1 MEFQDLIEEFF
12 KQYTTS
18 LGVEPN
24 LKAEFE
30 SASQYDDYVD
40 FTPGKPKGSIKKLPK
55 VFYSPRLPF
64 DYTEEEQEAA
74 REAKKKLPRKGV
86 THPDKINEKTK
97 KLLYHTPL
105 NEPFKL
111 LMSRYGI
118 VPDYDLE
125 LKLVAIARAQHNENY
140 SLQHTIKIINRFH
153 EKYWNNRSLTYGQV
167 KFDDGTKA
175 PAVHIPEEIIDQI
188 QKWMSDRH
196 QRKEEITEPHGL
208 IVKMHKDLT
217 LKRVTDIYHKLLEN
231 ISGIS
236 IMETKDW
243 DIEKHISD
251 LLHNAKQKGITHLK
265 PGESI
270 EDLPEDYHAQE
281 FKAVTGY
288 TYPSEDGTA
297 LDKKS
302 NEMGFIQKAEDFVR
316 QMSYS
321 ISFDPQPV
329 YQGKKGFYSL
339 MTHPD
344 DLFKTL
350 NMQNID
356 YPFKPEVKIIE
367 LEGLMKQEKLSPLK
381 AIKIVKNYVDHYWAA
396 DTVLTDK
403 RIFENIA
410 SAVKKDEG
418 SDKNVLREQAKYTD
432 YCKSIRQKHFE
443 ELMTELGL
451 TAEIA
456 DELGFPEWL
465 TMKNLSASIK
475 MERGGSIKFNPNKDG
490 DVHIDFNSD
499 KIADAFIEY
508 GKTKNKESLTEDE
521 KALAL
526 KKFNDAIEEEK
537 KRLNGYGEQFKE
549 ASDSRMKTVIGTS
562 NLRPKN
568 LDEMLARLQTTG
580 LNMIQEYE
588 NTASTDTEKER
599 HLRKELLLIKLNEIE
614 KYKKLCIESK
624 QNLESPAYKELVR
637 IENELKLIKKDILS
651 SSKTPDA
658 EKKTAS
664 PEKESSEDLESLPSH
679 SFDGKTFEEIYEY
692 FSERLVGANKDK
704 PKYLEDDKLR
714 EYITLAYFKQKLPER
729 QFSFLNFSE
738 KKGKIR
744 SIFFGHYQTLPEKLK
759 DRKRYAR
766 LLSDYFTQ
774 YEYKNT
780 LGNWKK

>member
-64 DYTEEEQEAA
+64 NYTEEEQEAA

-105 NEPFKL
+105 NEPLKL
-111 LMSRYGI
+111 LMSRYGV

-125 LKLVAIARAQHNENY
+125 LKLVAITRAQHNEDY
-140 SLQHTIKIINRFH
+140 SLQHTMKIINRFH
-153 EKYWNNRSLTYGQV
+153 EKYWENRSLTYGQV
-167 KFDDGTKA
+167 KFDDGTEA

-188 QKWMSDRH
+188 QKWMKDRH

-217 LKRVTDIYHKLLEN
+217 LKRVADIYHKLLEN

-236 IMETKDW
+236 TMETKDW

-270 EDLPEDYHAQE
+270 EDLPEDYNAQE
-281 FKAVTGY
+281 FEAVTGY
-288 TYPSEDGTA
+288 P

-329 YQGKKGFYSL
+329 YQGKKGVYSL
-339 MTHPD
+339 MMHPD
-344 DLFKTL
+344 DLLKGL

-367 LEGLMKQEKLSPLK
+367 LEGLMKQEKNMSPLK
-381 AIKIVKNYVDHYWAA
+381 AIKVVKNYVDHYWAA
-396 DTVLTDK
+396 DSVHTDK

-410 SAVKKDEG
+410 LAVKKDEG
-418 SDKNVLREQAKYTD
+418 SDKNVPREQAKYIESCRT
-432 YCKSIRQKHFE
+432 IRQKHFE
-443 ELMTELGL
+443 ELMTTLGL
-451 TAEIA
+451 TPEIA
-456 DELGFPEWL
+456 KELGFPQWL
-465 TMKNLSASIK
+465 IMKNLSANIDLIN
-475 MERGGSIKFNPNKDG
+475 GGSLKFNPNKDG
-490 DVHIDFNSD
+490 VIHLDFNND
-499 KIADAFIEY
+499 DIADALYEY
-508 GKTKNKESLTEDE
+508 NETKRNKSLTEEEQAQAKKKFDDVIKKVLEQE
-521 KALAL
+521 KKL
-526 KKFNDAIEEEK
+526 KDIADGTIEASDRKSITTSKLPEKEPPPTEKESAKNFAFKNKFNDKSYDFIYDHFKEGLVDGDDEYLSEDKLKEWIEEAFGQYPNEPKEK
-537 KRLNGYGEQFKE
+537 YSFKN
-549 ASDSRMKTVIGTS
+549 AGAK
-562 NLRPKN
+562 K
-568 LDEMLARLQTTG
+568 
-580 LNMIQEYE
+580 
-588 NTASTDTEKER
+588 
-599 HLRKELLLIKLNEIE
+599 LLIKDVFYKFYVSCGTPSKKSE
-614 KYKKLCIESK
+614 KYASLCG
-624 QNLESPAYKELVR
+624 NY
-637 IENELKLIKKDILS
+637 
-651 SSKTPDA
+651 
-658 EKKTAS
+658 
-664 PEKESSEDLESLPSH
+664 
-679 SFDGKTFEEIYEY
+679 FEGYNTKN
-692 FSERLVGANKDK
+692 VVATWHK
-704 PKYLEDDKLR
+704 
-714 EYITLAYFKQKLPER
+714 
-729 QFSFLNFSE
+729 
-738 KKGKIR
+738 
-744 SIFFGHYQTLPEKLK
+744 
-759 DRKRYAR
+759 
-766 LLSDYFTQ
+766 
-774 YEYKNT
+774 YKNT
-780 LGNWKK
+780 RKRK